1 MQINKSFS
9 EQMQL
14 LSDEVLSNKS
24 NINEVNTG
32 EIDTAKL
39 LLEVAEVHNLH
50 HDIEV
55 LEKENQELKD
65 KLDTANIH
73 IQELENKLKHNARNA
88 GRHKL
93 NTTKKFNDFCSLLQ
107 ESKTK
112 EEIMLSLHI
121 SKRTYY
127 YYLKEYNLVKNL

>member
-24 NINEVNTG
+24 NINEVNTV

-39 LLEVAEVHNLH
+39 LLE
-50 HDIEV
+50 
-55 LEKENQELKD
+55 
-65 KLDTANIH
+65 
-73 IQELENKLKHNARNA
+73 
-88 GRHKL
+88 L
-93 NTTKKFNDFCSLLQ
+93 NTTKKFNDFCSLMQ

-127 YYLKEYNLVKNL
+127 YYLKEYNLVKNLWYYNNVKRATDKWFALKVNGWPLLCKA